1 MPQQLTA
8 LRVMSDELFENSF
21 SECTIAIYILQF
33 VDIHEMKREIP
44 RNLRR
49 LRGIFIPTSHLPHF
63 PSRHRR
69 FVSHVTDLDCFG
81 VSGRGD
87 VS

>member
-1 MPQQLTA
+1 
-8 LRVMSDELFENSF
+8 MSDEFFENSF
-21 SECTIAIYILQF
+21 SEYKIVIYILQF
-33 VDIHEMKREIP
+33 VDIQEMKKEIP
-44 RNLRR
+44 RNLQR

-69 FVSHVTDLDCFG
+69 FVSHVTDLDYFG